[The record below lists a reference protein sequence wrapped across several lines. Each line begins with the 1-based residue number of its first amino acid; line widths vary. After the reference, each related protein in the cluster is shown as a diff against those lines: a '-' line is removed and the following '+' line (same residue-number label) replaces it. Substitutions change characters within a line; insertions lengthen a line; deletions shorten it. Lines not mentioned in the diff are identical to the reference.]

1 MIPKSGHRFSDKIM
15 LKQKKARLMAMQSP
29 RKILAD
35 VWNSS
40 GGDPAALDAVT
51 LTGDEPQ
58 LPSSFRVAAAAQV
71 GIAASG
77 LAAAEIWKLRSGE
90 AQNVA
95 VDMRHAT
102 VECRSE
108 RYLRV
113 DGKPPPPAWDKIAG
127 VYRTG
132 DGRFVRLHTN
142 FPHHRD
148 GMLKLLACTY
158 DREAVQAALARWEGE
173 KFETAA
179 ADAKLVATLMRSPA
193 EWAAHRQGSA
203 VAQLPLFEISKI
215 GEAPARPLPSAGER
229 PLSGVRVLALT

>member
-1 MIPKSGHRFSDKIM
+1 
-15 LKQKKARLMAMQSP
+15 MQTP
-29 RKILAD
+29 REILRDIWTSTGSEA
-35 VWNSS
+35 S
-40 GGDPAALDAVT
+40 ALDAVT

-113 DGKPPPPAWDKIAG
+113 DGKPHRRPGPPSPVSTRPA
-127 VYRTG
+127 
-132 DGRFVRLHTN
+132 
-142 FPHHRD
+142 
-148 GMLKLLACTY
+148 
-158 DREAVQAALARWEGE
+158 
-173 KFETAA
+173 
-179 ADAKLVATLMRSPA
+179 
-193 EWAAHRQGSA
+193 
-203 VAQLPLFEISKI
+203 
-215 GEAPARPLPSAGER
+215 
-229 PLSGVRVLALT
+229 